1 MGYYDTFVKE
11 ATEGYA
17 KIPEETSEL
26 YKRHHSVVGAL
37 GSLDS
42 NEQAETIALQDFLK
56 VNKERLGMEFDAI
69 IGSSCTVLNSKNVA
83 VATPQNSEMLFRKMM
98 HNNIED
104 KYAAF
109 VNAYSK
115 RAISINVPK
124 GESREIKL
132 LFLNH
137 DQPLLSHVFMNAEQD
152 AKTKIV
158 EVYASISA
166 KPSTMATIHEITSGD
181 NSNFELDAIHNEDS
195 NTTLLSFCKNSIG
208 SNANLKF
215 NTFYNGTKLSRV
227 RNVMSASSRTSHI
240 EVNEVV
246 FGSSSQKFDI
256 ATQILNMGKDSHAS
270 LESKAVLMDTS
281 FCQLKGYAR
290 VLKGAAG
297 ARSFV
302 SERGIL
308 LDKGARVDGL
318 PDMSVDESDVKAT
331 HSSATAP
338 VDEETVFYLMS
349 KGIPEVG
356 VKKLIVSGF
365 LSESISKMH
374 NGAARNLAIE
384 LINHKLETR
393 QFGAIPESNVEN
405 AWMFGEER
413 EKDMFEGHYKYR

>member
-1 MGYYDTFVKE
+1 M
-11 ATEGYA
+11 EGYA
-17 KIPEETSEL
+17 KLPEETSEL
-26 YKRHHSVVGAL
+26 YKRHHSVVGAF

-42 NEQAETIALQDFLK
+42 NEQAESASIEDFLK
-56 VNKERLGMEFDAI
+56 INKERLGMEFDAI
-69 IGSSCTVLNSKNVA
+69 IGSSCAILNNKNVL
-83 VATPQNSEMLFRKMM
+83 VSRPQDSEDLLKKMM
-98 HNNIED
+98 HNNED
-104 KYAAF
+104 KYSAF

-115 RAISINVPK
+115 RIISINFPK
-124 GESREIKL
+124 DEHREIKL

-137 DQPLLSHVFMNAEQD
+137 DQPLLSHVFMNADQD
-152 AKTKIV
+152 AKAKVV
-158 EVYASISA
+158 EVYASIST
-166 KPSTMATIHEITSGD
+166 KPSAMAVMHEITSGND
-181 NSNFELDAIHNEDS
+181 SNFELDVIHNEDS
-195 NTTLLSFCKNSIG
+195 RTTLLSFCRNSIG
-208 SNANLKF
+208 TNANLKF
-215 NTFYNGTKLSRV
+215 NTFYNGTSLTRV
-227 RNVMSASSRTSHI
+227 RNVMNATSKASRI
-240 EVNEVV
+240 EINEVV
-246 FGSSSQKFDI
+246 LGSSSQKFDI
-256 ATQILNMGKDSHAS
+256 ATQILNQGRESHAS

-290 VLKGAAG
+290 VLKGASG

-302 SERGIL
+302 NERGIL

-365 LSESISKMH
+365 LGESISKMH

-384 LINHKLETR
+384 LINHKLETK
-393 QFGAIPESNVEN
+393 QFGAIPESNPEN
-405 AWMFGEER
+405 EWMFGEER